1 MPTRATPSLP
11 TAGSPILI
19 QPDIEPAIPRDGD
32 GEPVFDAPWQ
42 AQAFAM
48 VLALHERGVF
58 AWTEWA
64 EVLGKEIASGQHG
77 EGNDGY
83 YSAWLSALETMMRN
97 KGLANKDEMSERLK
111 AWDEAAKNTPHGK
124 PIKLGS

>member
-1 MPTRATPSLP
+1 MTR
-11 TAGSPILI
+11 
-19 QPDIEPAIPRDGD
+19 PDIEPAIPIDAD

-58 AWTEWA
+58 AWPEWA
-64 EVLGKEIASGQHG
+64 ELLGKEIASKRHG
-77 EGNDGY
+77 KGNEGY
-83 YSAWLSALETMMRN
+83 YSAWLSALETMIRE
-97 KGLANKDEMSERLK
+97 KGLADQNEMSLRLE
-111 AWDEAAKNTPHGK
+111 AWDEAAKNTPHGQ